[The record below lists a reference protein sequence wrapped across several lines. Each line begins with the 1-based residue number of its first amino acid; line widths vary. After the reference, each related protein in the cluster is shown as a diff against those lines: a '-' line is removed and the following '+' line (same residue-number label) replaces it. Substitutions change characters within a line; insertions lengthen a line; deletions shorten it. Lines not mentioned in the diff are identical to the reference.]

1 MRSANTF
8 VERDRP
14 YSGAPH
20 KVLPAHGNFLELFL
34 NAVVSNRSNHF
45 YEFGPFVL
53 NPAEHILL
61 RLGEPVP
68 LRPKVFDTLLV
79 LVKNSGHLVEKDE
92 LMSSVWPGQFV
103 EEGNLNKTVSML
115 RQALGES
122 AEENHFIETVP
133 KRGYRFVANVRDVN
147 GAPEDELVVETRTRG
162 RLVVE
167 DETDDETPAPDSLT
181 IERRSQNRT
190 MLVAATAVI
199 VLAAVAYVFYPT
211 QNRGA
216 AIRSVAVLPFTNEG
230 GDPEMEYLS
239 DGISESLIDS
249 LSQLSGL
256 KVIARSSSFKYKGKA
271 VDPQE
276 EARSLGVEAILTG
289 RVLRRA
295 DQVQINVEV
304 IDARNNTR
312 LWGEQYNRRTT
323 DLLSLQSEIAGEI
336 AASLRWQLT
345 AGEQRQ
351 LTKRNPIDPVAY
363 ELLLKGRFY
372 ANKGGTDNHKR
383 AIEYF
388 KQAIDVD
395 PTYALA
401 YASLSSEYSE
411 LINITVLDPREF
423 LPKAEMAAR
432 KAVDLDE
439 NLAEAHLA
447 MAGVN
452 LYNWEWVA
460 AEREHKRAIELNPNL
475 ARAHRRYMFY
485 LIIHRRNG
493 EALAEGRR
501 ARELDPLA
509 SVHTAPVYELL
520 LTHQFEQAVEAAKK
534 LLEADQ
540 NNPDLHTLL
549 GFVYA
554 RTGKYPEAI
563 AAYQEGIRL
572 GDDSTDAQVY
582 LAEVYAKVGKTEEA
596 RAILKQLEEG
606 KGYISPTGLAIIYAA
621 LEKKDKAFALLERA
635 YSAHDQQ
642 LIWLGI
648 EGGYASLLSDPRF
661 QDLMHRIG
669 LPYDR
674 TDSDDGS
681 STPGVNKARSSRSS
695 VRVQRRR
702 PSLKRVIT
710 ESAQDECRAV
720 SRD

>member
-8 VERDRP
+8 VGRDRP
-14 YSGAPH
+14 YAGAPQ
-20 KVLPAHGNFLELFL
+20 KVLPAYGIFPELFL
-34 NAVVSNRSNHF
+34 NAVISNRSNHF

-53 NPAEHILL
+53 NPAEHTLL

-92 LMSSVWPGQFV
+92 LMSAVWPGQFV

-122 AEENHFIETVP
+122 AEGNHFIETVP
-133 KRGYRFVANVRDVN
+133 KRGYRFVADVR
-147 GAPEDELVVETRTRG
+147 
-162 RLVVE
+162 
-167 DETDDETPAPDSLT
+167 
-181 IERRSQNRT
+181 
-190 MLVAATAVI
+190 VAADSRIIPTAAAEKRGTQTAA
-199 VLAAVAYVFYPT
+199 VLAQPPLKFERWSKSRMMLAAAAVVLVLGAVAYVFYPAR
-211 QNRGA
+211 NRGVA
-216 AIRSVAVLPFTNEG
+216 VGSLAVLPFTNEG

-256 KVIARSSSFKYKGKA
+256 KVVARSSSFKYKGKA
-271 VDPQE
+271 IDPQE
-276 EARSLGVEAILTG
+276 EARLLGVEAILTG

-295 DQVQINVEV
+295 NQVQISVEL

-312 LWGEQYNRRTT
+312 LWRERYNRRAT
-323 DLLSLQSEIAGEI
+323 DLHSLQSEISREL
-336 AASLRWQLT
+336 AANLSRHLT

-351 LTKRNPIDPVAY
+351 LTKRETIDPVAY

-372 ANKGGTDNHKR
+372 ANKGGTDNQKR
-383 AIEYF
+383 AVEYF

-395 PTYALA
+395 PAYALA

-411 LINITVLDPREF
+411 LINITVLDPSEF
-423 LPKAEMAAR
+423 IPKAEMAAR

-447 MAGVN
+447 MADVN
-452 LYNWEWVA
+452 LYAWEWAA

-493 EALAEGRR
+493 EALAQGRR
-501 ARELDPLA
+501 ARELDPLP

-520 LTHQFEQAVEAAKK
+520 LTSQFNQAIEAAKK

-540 NNPDLHTLL
+540 NNPDLHTLV

-554 RTGKYPEAI
+554 RTGQYPEAI

-572 GDDSTDAQVY
+572 GDDSTDAQIY
-582 LAEVYAKVGKTEEA
+582 LAEAYAKAGETKEA
-596 RAILKQLEEG
+596 RAIIKQLEGG
-606 KGYISPTGLAIIYAA
+606 KEYISPTGLAIIHAA
-621 LEKKDKAFALLERA
+621 LGEKDKAFALLERA

-648 EGGYASLLSDPRF
+648 DGGYASLSSDPRF
-661 QDLMHRIG
+661 QDLMRRIG
-669 LPYDR
+669 LPYNR
-674 TDSDDGS
+674 TNTDDD
-681 STPGVNKARSSRSS
+681 K
-695 VRVQRRR
+695 
-702 PSLKRVIT
+702 
-710 ESAQDECRAV
+710 
-720 SRD
+720 